1 MRTATEGFDE
11 PPHPREML
19 VPLNQLL
26 YDEQV
31 ALIRAAEANAGKAGS
46 FPMPFKPTRSNIR
59 PAIAAIPAARPS
71 DSLGATYLTRS
82 PVELTRAQIAAV
94 DRWAGEWDVTRREA
108 IDRLIEQGGGSS
120 HLMRSS

>member
-1 MRTATEGFDE
+1 MPF
-11 PPHPREML
+11 
-19 VPLNQLL
+19 NQLL

-31 ALIRAAEANAGKAGS
+31 TLIRAAEADAKAGKAGS
-46 FPMPFKPTRSNIR
+46 FPLPFKPTRSNIR

-108 IDRLIEQGGGSS
+108 IDRLIEQGGGGSS